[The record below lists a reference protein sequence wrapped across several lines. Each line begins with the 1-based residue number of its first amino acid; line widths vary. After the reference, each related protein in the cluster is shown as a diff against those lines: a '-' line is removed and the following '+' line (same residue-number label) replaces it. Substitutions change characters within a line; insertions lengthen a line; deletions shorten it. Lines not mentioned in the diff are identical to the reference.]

1 MAIWVHDENVSIL
14 SNREEVLDEMRE
26 QLGDALDKIG
36 QDAAS
41 TAADKAP
48 VDTGTLKNS
57 ISHVVDGTTVIIGTN
72 VEYAP
77 YQELG
82 TDRGIIGKHFIQFG
96 VTAHSSEYADIIKS
110 MLED

>member
-1 MAIWVHDENVSIL
+1 MAKIDVKITDHKQ
-14 SNREEVLDEMRE
+14 EVLEAMHE
-26 QLGDALDKIG
+26 QVQAALEAIG
-36 QDAAS
+36 MDAAS

-57 ISHVVDGTTVIIGTN
+57 ISHAVDGNTVYIGTN

-82 TDRGIIGKHFIQFG
+82 TSRGIVGKHFLQFG
-96 VTAHSSEYADIIKS
+96 VSAHSAEYANIIKEY
-110 MLED
+110 LQG